1 MYNENISSSVINCT
15 FSANTVL
22 CSGGGMLNGLGS
34 PTITGCVFS
43 ANHAG
48 ESGGGMANERNS
60 SKVTNCT
67 FSANTAKNGGGG
79 VSNQAYYDKNAEPVF
94 INCTFAKNTAA
105 YGGGMYNVS
114 DTTSYVLHTNIY
126 NSVFYGNSASNDAEI
141 GSDGNANTLVT
152 VTDCVVKDGYP
163 RGTNITSEDPKLSP
177 LDKKLSPTTI
187 SADVYVY
194 AISGDSSALQFG
206 APVGTKVSGDMVVPS
221 DDQTGLLRK
230 SGVSADVGSYSY
242 NIEKLNIPV
251 VSIDPV
257 SASITVGTSKP
268 ISLKPETAM
277 PDAVFNGT
285 LWTSS
290 NEDIASVKE
299 SGKGVLVK
307 ALKEGKAIITATIGN
322 IGPRSETLKEVSL
335 SADITVKP
343 APTQTGGSSGGCSAG
358 FAALALLAVIPVVLK
373 KKK

>member
-15 FSANTVL
+15 FSANTVRY
-22 CSGGGMLNGLGS
+22 SGGGMFNGLGS

-141 GSDGNANTLVT
+141 GSDGNANTHVT

-163 RGTNITSEDPKLSP
+163 SGTNITSEDPKLSP

-343 APTQTGGSSGGCSAG
+343 APTPTGGSSGGCSAG